1 MEKSNSVF
9 RIKWVWKNLYK
20 LYDQKPVMSRKIVW
34 YNSTSGKRKCFYG
47 NTKYEIKSDVLR
59 KYYNKITFILHY
71 KMQLK
76 KDVK

>member
-1 MEKSNSVF
+1 
-9 RIKWVWKNLYK
+9 
-20 LYDQKPVMSRKIVW
+20 MSGKIVRH
-34 YNSTSGKRKCFYG
+34 NSTSRKRKCFYG

-76 KDVK
+76 TNTKCVIF